1 MIPLSEKYYTISAL
15 NAYIKAKFENDPAL
29 ARILLQAEI
38 SNFKRHSSGHLYFS
52 LKDEKSQIS
61 AIMFSS
67 SANKLSFSPKDGD
80 KVLIEGRISVYETAG
95 NYQVYVNKMNLDG
108 IGELYQKYEQLKV
121 KLFEAGWFNESRK
134 KPIPSFPQSI
144 GIITSPTGAAIRDMI
159 QIISRR
165 YPLTRVYVYPA
176 IVQGIE
182 AKFSIR
188 DQILKAN
195 KDALVDVLLV
205 GRGGGSI
212 EDLWAFNE
220 EIVLKAIL
228 DSNIPIISAVGHET
242 DTTLADY
249 VADLRAPTPSGAAEL
264 SVPDQKDLVV
274 TLQSKLSQLH
284 SLAKRHL
291 QQELRHLQKV
301 TSSSIF
307 FDPNRMLE
315 RKYLTFDHLVER
327 LEQAKPTH
335 LLEKNKDRLQHIQ
348 EILRFNYYR
357 NLQSYGE
364 KYRQFIT
371 ILDATSPLKVLKQG
385 YGLIEKQGQVQSN
398 VQKLHTNDVIQIRM
412 SDGSIDASILSI
424 RKEE

>member
-15 NAYIKAKFENDPAL
+15 NAYLKAKFENDPAL

-67 SANKLSFSPKDGD
+67 SASKLSFSPKDGD
-80 KVLIEGRISVYETAG
+80 KVLIEGRISIYETAG
-95 NYQVYVNKMNLDG
+95 TYQVYVNKMNLDG

-176 IVQGIE
+176 IVQGVE

-264 SVPDQKDLVV
+264 SVPDQKDLVI
-274 TLQSKLSQLH
+274 TLQSKMSQLH

-291 QQELRHLQKV
+291 QQELRHLQKI
-301 TSSSIF
+301 TSSGIF
-307 FDPNRMLE
+307 LDPNRILE
-315 RKYLTFDHLVER
+315 RKYLMFDHLVER

-335 LLEKNKDRLQHIQ
+335 LLEKNKDRLQHVQ

-357 NLQSYGE
+357 SLQSYGE
-364 KYRQFIT
+364 KYRQLIT

-385 YGLIEKQGQVQSN
+385 YGLIEKHGQVQSN
-398 VQKLHTNDVIQIRM
+398 VQKLQINDVIQIRM

>member
-15 NAYIKAKFENDPAL
+15 NAYLKAKFENDPAL

-61 AIMFSS
+61 AVMFSS

-80 KVLIEGRISVYETAG
+80 KVLIEGRISIYETSG
-95 NYQVYVNKMNLDG
+95 TYQVYVNKMSLDG

-134 KPIPSFPQSI
+134 KPIPAFPQSV
-144 GIITSPTGAAIRDMI
+144 GIVTSPTGAAIRDMI

-176 IVQGIE
+176 IVQGVE

-264 SVPDQKDLVV
+264 SVPDQKELVI
-274 TLQSKLSQLH
+274 TLQSKMSQLH

-291 QQELRHLQKV
+291 QQEGKQLQKI

-307 FDPNRMLE
+307 LDPNRMLE
-315 RKYLTFDHLVER
+315 RKYLMFDHLVER

-335 LLEKNKDRLQHIQ
+335 LLEKNKDRLRHVQ
-348 EILRFNYYR
+348 EILQLNYHR
-357 NLQSYGE
+357 NLQLHGE
-364 KYRQFIT
+364 KYRQLVT
-371 ILDATSPLKVLKQG
+371 LLDATSPLKVLKQG

-398 VQKLHTNDVIQIRM
+398 VQKLQTNDVIQIRM

>member
-15 NAYIKAKFENDPAL
+15 NAYLKAKFENDPAL

-67 SANKLSFSPKDGD
+67 SASKLSFSPKDGD
-80 KVLIEGRISVYETAG
+80 KVLIEGRISIYETAG
-95 NYQVYVNKMNLDG
+95 TYQVYVNKMNLDG

-176 IVQGIE
+176 IVQGVE

-188 DQILKAN
+188 DQILRAN

-264 SVPDQKDLVV
+264 SVPDQKDLVI
-274 TLQSKLSQLH
+274 TLQSKMSQLH

-291 QQELRHLQKV
+291 QQELKQLQKT

-307 FDPNRMLE
+307 LDPSRMLE
-315 RKYLTFDHLVER
+315 RKYVMFDHLVER

-335 LLEKNKDRLQHIQ
+335 LLEKNKDRLQHVQ
-348 EILRFNYYR
+348 EILQFNYYR
-357 NLQSYGE
+357 TLQSYKE
-364 KYRQFIT
+364 KYSQFIT

>member
-1 MIPLSEKYYTISAL
+1 MSEKYYTISAL

-80 KVLIEGRISVYETAG
+80 KVLIEGRISVYETVG

-264 SVPDQKDLVV
+264 SVPDQKDLVI

-307 FDPNRMLE
+307 LDPNRMLE

-335 LLEKNKDRLQHIQ
+335 LLEKNKDRLQHVQ

-398 VQKLHTNDVIQIRM
+398 IQKLHTNDVIQIRL